1 MLKKKQ
7 AKSNLKKIR
16 EHFKKTSGSSDGKY
30 FKIQGVPAGEENRKV
45 VRVLP
50 AWGPSAEI
58 DGMKFPYVTAR
69 QHYGFSQGGR
79 NTTIACP
86 ETADTYKGWSKH
98 KFSCPVCK
106 FSARLKSSD
115 SKKLKKLGDRLRG
128 NPQFYVNLID
138 RAEPKIV
145 KVYGTN
151 KKFMDNILDAEEDIL
166 DPETGRDIIIIR
178 TGSTMKSTRYKYQI
192 RLKQSPIGLVNWQ
205 KKMYQLDKDVIEWR
219 TKEEIMEL
227 LMDNYPEE
235 MIEVGM
241 APSKKAK
248 PLKKKKKVREEEPE
262 DEDEDDEDVDDEE
275 DNEDEDDD
283 EDAEESEEDDDD
295 SEGEESEDEEDED
308 DEEDDEEEEDEDE

>member
-1 MLKKKQ
+1 MIKKKKV
-7 AKSNLKKIR
+7 KSNLAKIR
-16 EHFKKTSGSSDGKY
+16 EHFKKTAGGSDNKY
-30 FKIQGVPAGEENRKV
+30 FKIPGVSAGEEARKV

-50 AWGPSAEI
+50 PWGPSALI
-58 DGMKFPYVTAR
+58 DGIKFPYVTAR

-86 ETADTYKGWSKH
+86 ESAVTYKGWEKH

-106 FSARLKSSD
+106 FANRLKSSD
-115 SKKLKKLGDRLRG
+115 SNKFKKLGDRLRG

-145 KVYGTN
+145 KIYGTN

-178 TGSTMKSTRYKYQI
+178 TGNTMKSTRYKYQI
-192 RLKQSPIGLVNWQ
+192 RLKQSPIGLANWE
-205 KKMYQLDKDVIEWR
+205 KKLYQLDKDVIEWR

-227 LMDNYPEE
+227 LMDNYTEE

-241 APSKKAK
+241 APSKKSK
-248 PLKKKKKVREEEPE
+248 PKKKKKVKKVREKEIDE
-262 DEDEDDEDVDDEE
+262 DEDEDVEEDEE
-275 DNEDEDDD
+275 DNEDEDSD
-283 EDAEESEEDDDD
+283 EEEEESEEDDDD
-295 SEGEESEDEEDED
+295 SEGDESEDEEDEEESEDD
-308 DEEDDEEEEDEDE
+308 DEEDEE